1 MRDLRRITLIARGAA
16 APAREWDA
24 SAGAA
29 NRIIFVETFAI
40 LKGALSYAA
49 EDVDRLFIDC
59 AATESQFIDLLTT
72 LPGDFGG
79 DVLFVN
85 KERAFLSTSCRSG
98 GRLLYAML
106 PADVEFYLEAQ
117 RLVTKES
124 ITKESMAA

>member
-24 SAGAA
+24 SAHAA
-29 NRIIFVETFAI
+29 NRIIFVDTFAI
-40 LKGALSYAA
+40 LKGALGYAA

-59 AATESQFIDLLTT
+59 AATESHFLDLLTT
-72 LPGDFGG
+72 LPGDFIG

-85 KERAFLSTSCRSG
+85 GDERAFLSTTGRSG

-106 PADVEFYLEAQ
+106 PADVLFYLEAQ
-117 RLVTKES
+117 RLVTKQS
-124 ITKESMAA
+124 IAA